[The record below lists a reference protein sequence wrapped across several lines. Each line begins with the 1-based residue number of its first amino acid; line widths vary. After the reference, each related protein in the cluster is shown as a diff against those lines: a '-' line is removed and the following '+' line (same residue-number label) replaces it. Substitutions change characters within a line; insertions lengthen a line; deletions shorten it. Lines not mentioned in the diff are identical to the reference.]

1 MRPPHGHGQ
10 KTPLAVFICTGA
22 NANQR
27 TGDRREM
34 KAKTNQKV
42 TEELNHIHSSGKN
55 ERSLRKMDKNAI
67 VVNQVYKKFS
77 KPKAALER
85 LSELFKKN
93 TQQAASANGNG
104 AKESRKG
111 KNAPVVAVDRISFN
125 VKEGEIFGVLGPNGS
140 GKSTLIR
147 LMATLLLPD
156 DGSIEIFGHNPAKDP
171 ITVQQLINR
180 VSVEASFFKKL
191 SPMENLIYGARLYGM
206 GGKEIR
212 KRVVEILTR
221 LGLEK
226 RNIFNPMEEMSRGM
240 QQKVAIAR
248 ALLSRPRVLLL
259 DEPTTGLDPVSK
271 REVQAVVRELQEQ
284 DGTTILLT
292 THDMNE
298 AEILCDRVAILHK
311 GKLIALDT
319 PEALKQLAPRLNGHM
334 PSLEDVFIHLTG
346 DKLKEEQKEDLG
358 AAQAL
363 VRAFAEDKKEEEKV
377 TEPAPELN

>member
-1 MRPPHGHGQ
+1 MSAEGERN
-10 KTPLAVFICTGA
+10 IMSE
-22 NANQR
+22 NAIIVNQVIKR
-27 TGDRREM
+27 FG
-34 KAKTNQKV
+34 KAKTNHWIKD
-42 TEELNHIHSSGKN
+42 L
-55 ERSLRKMDKNAI
+55 
-67 VVNQVYKKFS
+67 FS
-77 KPKAALER
+77 KKPQE
-85 LSELFKKN
+85 
-93 TQQAASANGNG
+93 NGQSG
-104 AKESRKG
+104 SKPAHEETKG
-111 KNAPVVAVDRISFN
+111 PVVALDTVSFQ

-156 DGSIEIFGHNPAKDP
+156 EGQITVMGLDPVHEPIE
-171 ITVQQLINR
+171 VQQLINR

-206 GGKEIR
+206 GGKEVR
-212 KRVVEILTR
+212 QRVVQILTR

-226 RNIFNPMEEMSRGM
+226 RNIFSPMEEMSRGM

-248 ALLSRPRVLLL
+248 ALLSRPKILLL

-271 REVQAVVRELQEQ
+271 REVQAVVNELKEQ

-311 GKLIALDT
+311 GKLIALNT
-319 PEALKQLAPRLNGHM
+319 PEALKELVPRLNGHK

-346 DKLKEEQKEDLG
+346 DKLKEEKKEDIE
-358 AAQAL
+358 AAQAM
-363 VRAFAEDKKEEEKV
+363 VRAITNKEEMVEEKQ
-377 TEPAPELN
+377 PALEQ